1 MNATNLNYD
10 TYVTEAHEAYTWKDQ
25 PAEVA
30 GLVSLYCLRH
40 SADLTTWVNGDD
52 RHTLRAYLL
61 PDTAK
66 QLNKLITTLTEEL
79 DAL

>member
-10 TYVTEAHEAYTWKDQ
+10 TYVTEAHEAYTWEDQ

-30 GLVSLYCLRH
+30 GLVSMYCLRH
-40 SADLTTWVNGDD
+40 SADLATWVNDND

-61 PDTAK
+61 PNSAK
-66 QLNKLITTLTEEL
+66 QLNKLINALTARIN
-79 DAL
+79 AL